1 MQLIHWQPAKSDCS
15 DQVLNAQA
23 INLYSFKCPIPM
35 VVANLSL
42 GENCACIISGAV
54 MITLGTL
61 KLTQTNW
68 LIFKIV
74 ITNQLKLTGFRE
86 KNSCVGSSNCKNP
99 ALHYECPHKA
109 SSVIKG
115 LYVPVL
121 LLAVESK
128 VASDSDRVMSFHKS
142 EHEEL
147 SKKEFT

>member
-1 MQLIHWQPAKSDCS
+1 M
-15 DQVLNAQA
+15 
-23 INLYSFKCPIPM
+23 
-35 VVANLSL
+35 
-42 GENCACIISGAV
+42 
-54 MITLGTL
+54 
-61 KLTQTNW
+61 
-68 LIFKIV
+68 

-115 LYVPVL
+115 LYVL

-128 VASDSDRVMSFHKS
+128 VASDSYRVKFFHKS
-142 EHEEL
+142 EHEAL